1 MPNCRVWWPRRPTSS
16 AATGSP
22 NCGRRA
28 RRWASSTTGCSAAS
42 ATFRDSGMAGTPSIR
57 HPRAFA
63 RAAAGGPDHRPR
75 SRLLVA
81 VIDEVRPDVLLTYD
95 ADGGYGH
102 PDHVAA
108 HQVSLAAVST
118 ASWRVRRVLAVVR
131 PRTATVAAFDAL
143 AVAGPPD
150 GYLPAEAADT
160 GFLVDDEAVAF
171 GVPVGGSAAAKRRPR
186 SRRMRPRSS

>member
-1 MPNCRVWWPRRPTSS
+1 
-16 AATGSP
+16 
-22 NCGRRA
+22 
-28 RRWASSTTGCSAAS
+28 
-42 ATFRDSGMAGTPSIR
+42 MAGTPSIR

-63 RAAAGGPDHRPR
+63 RAAAGGPDHDRAVG
-75 SRLLVA
+75 LLAA
-81 VIDEVRPDVLLTYD
+81 VIDEIRPDVLLTYD

-118 ASWRVRRVLAVVR
+118 AGWRVRRVLAVVR

-171 GVPVGGSAAAKRRPR
+171 GVPVGGSAAAREAALAAHATQVELIPGGFALSNRIAQPLQDTEYFR
-186 SRRMRPRSS
+186 LVAGQPPPAGEPATDLFAGLG